1 MHSRVGRLLLGGIV
15 SSCLALAAGP
25 ASATGLLVP
34 TDGSIPPLAIKY
46 HRAEVKI
53 QDRVAVTHVDQA
65 FVNST
70 DRDLEA
76 TFLFPL
82 PKGATVDDF
91 YLYING
97 KRSKGEILEKDRARN
112 IYEGI
117 VRRMQ
122 DPGLLEYVG
131 GDMFQCRVY
140 PVPRR
145 GEQRIELNFTYVM
158 PFEGG
163 LNKYVYPMRTDRQSS
178 RTLADFTM
186 SVSIE
191 SKVPVKTVY
200 SPTHQIYTRK
210 PDDHHAVAGFETSA
224 ALLDRDFQLFFTVS
238 EKDIGLNLL
247 TYREP
252 GEPGFFM
259 IMASPKSEY
268 TDKEIIGKRIT
279 FVIDTS
285 GSMAGDKMKYAREAL
300 KYCLQKLNGDDL
312 FNVVRFST
320 DVESFEKGAVA
331 ASKDNVQRAL
341 NFVERMEPA
350 GGTAIDEAL
359 GLALLGHTKAG
370 EPNLVVFM
378 TDGHPTVG
386 ETDPERIVKNALA
399 GNKVGTKVFVFGVGE
414 ELNTLLL
421 DKLARENGA
430 DSTYVAANQEIE
442 QTVSAFYDKI
452 SHPVLAELRLDMGSI
467 HEYDVLPKRLPDLFK
482 GGQLIVMGRFRNDGH
497 SALTLTGLVGKES
510 KRFVYEGVFPKGERQ
525 NDFIPRL
532 WATRKIGFL
541 LEQIRLGG
549 ERKELVDEVILLSK
563 RYGIVTPYTS
573 YLVTEDSPVVAQNQP
588 RPRPVQPMVPRRPG
602 WGDAAGSSGL
612 KGGGG
617 RDGTLAL
624 DEGEAG
630 PAGVRADPVASAPAK
645 EEQRKA
651 EKRMRVMASK
661 PKDSLANAQGGAE
674 AVTMADAVGGL
685 RSADRERS
693 EDDDAAGI
701 RYAGGR
707 SFRFQGGAWVDLEYT
722 PGMQVLKVKYM
733 GKGFFALLAKSAT
746 LKQVFTLG
754 ERLIVVVGKGKA
766 IEVGAEGRD
775 DVPDS
780 ELAKFL
786 P

>member
-1 MHSRVGRLLLGGIV
+1 MRSMSSRLATALLGAVLLLGG
-15 SSCLALAAGP
+15 P
-25 ASATGLLVP
+25 AWATGLLVP
-34 TDGSIPPLAIKY
+34 TDGRVPPLAIKY

-53 QDRVAVTHVDQA
+53 TDRVAVTHVDQV

-76 TFLFPL
+76 TFIFPL

-97 KRSKGEILEKDRARN
+97 KKTKGEILEKDRARN

-131 GDMFQCRVY
+131 GDLFQCRVY

-145 GEQRIELNFTYVM
+145 GEQRIEMNFSQVM

-163 LNKYVYPMRTDRQSS
+163 LTKYVYPMRTDRSSS

-200 SPTHQIYTRK
+200 SPSHQVYVRK

-247 TYREP
+247 TYREA

-268 TDKEIIGKRIT
+268 TDKEIIGKRVT

-285 GSMAGDKMKYAREAL
+285 GSMAGDKMKYAKEAL

-320 DVESFEKGAVA
+320 DVESFEKAAVS
-331 ASKDNVQRAL
+331 ASKENVQRAL

-359 GLALLGHTKAG
+359 GLALAGHVKAG

-386 ETDPERIVKNALA
+386 ETDPARIVKNALGA
-399 GNKVGTKVFVFGVGE
+399 NKVGAKVFVFGVGE

-442 QTVSAFYDKI
+442 QTVSAFYDKV
-452 SHPVLAELRLDMGSI
+452 SHPVLSELRLDMGSI

-482 GGQLIVMGRFRNDGH
+482 GGQLIVMGRYRNDGH
-497 SALTLTGLVGKES
+497 SALTLTGLVGKDTR
-510 KRFVYEGVFPKGERQ
+510 RFVYEGVFPKAGKQ
-525 NDFIPRL
+525 NEFIPRL

-541 LEQIRLGG
+541 LDQIRQGG
-549 ERKELVDEVILLSK
+549 ERKELTDEVIQLSK

-588 RPRPVQPMVPRRPG
+588 RPRPVQPLVPRRPG
-602 WGDAAGSSGL
+602 WGE
-612 KGGGG
+612 GGGG
-617 RDGTLAL
+617 RKGGDARDGLLAN
-624 DEGEAG
+624 EEQAA
-630 PAGVRADPVASAPAK
+630 PAAEPMAAAPAK
-645 EEQRKA
+645 DRAKA
-651 EKRMRVMASK
+651 EKRIQAMARPADALGAAS
-661 PKDSLANAQGGAE
+661 GAE

-685 RSADRERS
+685 RSAERES
-693 EDDDAAGI
+693 AEDDDASGI

-707 SFRFQGGAWVDLEYT
+707 SFRFQGGAWVDLEYA
-722 PGMQVLKVKYM
+722 PGMQLLKVKYM
-733 GKGFFALLAKSAT
+733 GKAYFALLQRSET
-746 LKQVFTLG
+746 LKRAFTLG
-754 ERLIVVVGKGKA
+754 ERMIVVIGKGKA
-766 IEVGAEGRD
+766 IEIGPDGRD
-775 DVPDS
+775 DIPDG
-780 ELAKFL
+780 ELVKFL